1 VDGYLLDTTTLS
13 IYLYPT
19 HQFHDEKKE
28 ALDALPADAPR
39 YISVVALA
47 ELMFGVNLA
56 EAIGR
61 GDLPAF
67 RRMIER
73 ARDYAVLDLSHHT
86 AAAYAALKAGL
97 ATRYLANVLRRDRPR
112 YVEDWVDK
120 ATGKALWVDPIN
132 EIEIAQR
139 FIPRLNHHQNNL
151 SSHLHRLQH
160 PASYLVRN
168 DNLPNA
174 RPSS

>member
-120 ATGKALWVDPIN
+120 ATGKALSVDENDLWMCAQAKERDLILVTADARMKR
-132 EIEIAQR
+132 IEDAD
-139 FIPRLNHHQNNL
+139 PDVRLL
-151 SSHLHRLQH
+151 II
-160 PASYLVRN
+160 
-168 DNLPNA
+168 
-174 RPSS
+174 

>member
-61 GDLPAF
+61 GDLPAL

-73 ARDYAVLDLSHHT
+73 ARAYAVLDLSHHT

-120 ATGKALWVDPIN
+120 ATGKALSVDENDLWMCAQAKERDLILVTADARMKR
-132 EIEIAQR
+132 IEDAD
-139 FIPRLNHHQNNL
+139 PDVRLL
-151 SSHLHRLQH
+151 II
-160 PASYLVRN
+160 
-168 DNLPNA
+168 
-174 RPSS
+174 